1 VSTPRYHLD
10 SNVLV
15 RFFTG
20 QPSGMFS
27 AATALIRRAG
37 AGEVILELCPLVL
50 AETAFTLESFYQHP
64 REKVAATLVEFIR
77 RSGVRLVEK
86 ELILDALDRVQRS
99 GVHLVDAYLAAS
111 ASQTKIP
118 VASFDTDLD
127 RFKDIERFEPPCEE
141 SENEVDS

>member
-1 VSTPRYHLD
+1 MRTPRYHLD

-15 RFFTG
+15 WFFTG
-20 QPSGMFS
+20 DPPDMFS
-27 AATALIRRAG
+27 SAAALIQRAG
-37 AGEVILELCPLVL
+37 TGEVILELCPLVL

-64 REKVAATLVEFIR
+64 RKKVATTLTDFVR
-77 RSGVRLVEK
+77 RSGVRLAER
-86 ELILDALDRVQRS
+86 ELMLDALDRVQRS

-127 RFKDIERFEPPCEE
+127 RFKDVERYEP
-141 SENEVDS
+141 SF